1 MLKRVWLAVG
11 VLVWAV
17 AAVAAAGA
25 RLRVSPYA
33 VKVDGDPR
41 EAFLLGALPLPM
53 RDAVTGRPD
62 GSVRAYALATRE
74 GLYVALLSTEPDG
87 GRGLMRPLPWAPPQE
102 WVLGDWMA
110 VRLGEGAGTR
120 LFLMVPG
127 AMRTVLD
134 GEGLP
139 VGGPP
144 PWRGAESVFGRTW
157 AGEWLVPWASV
168 PRESDGRFCLEVLR
182 GRKVRADGVVQES
195 LSQSSAGPA
204 SWRWGGRGL
213 RFAVPSRFPEA
224 AAEPRALKPYDVR
237 PYIPAGQGAREARS
251 AAPAGQEVT
260 AWLEVPPGEGKIT
273 VTVSPGLEEV
283 RASRLDFWWQAG
295 RREEIDALFPVR
307 VAAGMGDVLVGE
319 RLFPEPEGGFEAA
332 GEPLRIVVRGRIS
345 AAADVGRALA
355 PAASTLNVH
364 RSGRLLPAEPVGN
377 AGSAAGLRPLQKS
390 IAHRSRRRGGPPWPP
405 AADATPGS
413 TPGGQGRPPLRAGDA
428 GWTTAPRGGTRGI
441 DRKDAAATKALQ
453 PKGYARHESPSAAG
467 LQRVA
472 TRIGHRS
479 WRRGGPPWPPAADAT
494 RGSTPGG
501 QGRPPLR
508 AGDVGWAPAPRGGTR
523 GIDCK
528 DAAAT
533 KALQPKGYARHES
546 ASAAGLRPLR
556 MKETVRVTIRV
567 FREGHLIA
575 AIPWTITVA
584 PPLPTP
590 SRLVGAYY
598 FERDASRWAS
608 DLRDLADHGVTAVT
622 CPARD
627 GAGWTRFQEE
637 ASKAGLDGRWALHPD
652 AVPEGEAAWGY
663 VADEPATV
671 ESIGRARA
679 RALAAKARGL
689 KPWAALAW
697 PDSLGLASVLDGVAV
712 PPNLA
717 GQARTLGSAHRWVYV
732 QGLRESPFYNRVW
745 AGLLARAPGLDG
757 LWVFC
762 YAPAGDGPADD
773 WAGPM
778 IRYDALVDPD
788 GEGGRL
794 DTVQFE
800 ALRAGIVDGRLLDAL
815 GPARAKA
822 VLARFPGA
830 LEALKGEYWRARDR
844 GWSFPELRQALV
856 AAWAGP

>member
-17 AAVAAAGA
+17 AAAAAAGA

-345 AAADVGRALA
+345 MAGDVGWAPA

-364 RSGRLLPAEPVGN
+364 GSGRLLPAEPAGN
-377 AGSAAGLRPLQKS
+377 GGSAAGLQPLQKS
-390 IAHRSRRRGGPPWPP
+390 IAHRSRCRGGPVWPP

-453 PKGYARHESPSAAG
+453 PKGYARY
-467 LQRVA
+467 
-472 TRIGHRS
+472 
-479 WRRGGPPWPPAADAT
+479 
-494 RGSTPGG
+494 
-501 QGRPPLR
+501 
-508 AGDVGWAPAPRGGTR
+508 
-523 GIDCK
+523 K
-528 DAAAT
+528 
-533 KALQPKGYARHES
+533 S
-546 ASAAGLRPLR
+546 ASAAGMRPLR
-556 MKETVRVTIRV
+556 MKGTVRVTIRV

-732 QGLRESPFYNRVW
+732 QGLRENPFYNRVW

>member
-1 MLKRVWLAVG
+1 MLKRVWLTVG
-11 VLVWAV
+11 LLVWAV
-17 AAVAAAGA
+17 AAAAAAGG

-273 VTVSPGLEEV
+273 VTVSRGLEEV

-332 GEPLRIVVRGRIS
+332 GEPLRIVV
-345 AAADVGRALA
+345 
-355 PAASTLNVH
+355 
-364 RSGRLLPAEPVGN
+364 SGRLLPAEPVEDG
-377 AGSAAGLRPLQKS
+377 GSAAG
-390 IAHRSRRRGGPPWPP
+390 
-405 AADATPGS
+405 
-413 TPGGQGRPPLRAGDA
+413 
-428 GWTTAPRGGTRGI
+428 
-441 DRKDAAATKALQ
+441 
-453 PKGYARHESPSAAG
+453 
-467 LQRVA
+467 V
-472 TRIGHRS
+472 
-479 WRRGGPPWPPAADAT
+479 
-494 RGSTPGG
+494 
-501 QGRPPLR
+501 
-508 AGDVGWAPAPRGGTR
+508 
-523 GIDCK
+523 
-528 DAAAT
+528 
-533 KALQPKGYARHES
+533 
-546 ASAAGLRPLR
+546 RPLR
-556 MKETVRVTIRV
+556 MKGTVRVTIRV
-567 FREGHLIA
+567 FREGRLIA
-575 AIPWTITVA
+575 AIPWAITVA
-584 PPLPTP
+584 PPLPAP

-652 AVPEGEAAWGY
+652 AVPEGGVAWGY

-671 ESIGRARA
+671 EAIGRARA

-717 GQARTLGSAHRWVYV
+717 GQARTLDSAHRWVYV
-732 QGLRESPFYNRVW
+732 QGLRENPFYNRVW

-830 LEALKGEYWRARDR
+830 LEALKGKYWRARGR